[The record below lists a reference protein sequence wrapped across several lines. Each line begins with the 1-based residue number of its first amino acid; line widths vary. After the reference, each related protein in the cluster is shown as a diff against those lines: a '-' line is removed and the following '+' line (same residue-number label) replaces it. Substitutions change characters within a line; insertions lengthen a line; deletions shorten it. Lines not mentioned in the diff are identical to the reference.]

1 MKSAL
6 TIKFVN
12 YSFRPTIRTVGLEQ
26 AQRQFS
32 EAAREAVAA
41 AKPLEV
47 YANGIPANM
56 PKHRDVGVPANPF
69 AGDNGIHR
77 CRESHLARTGR
88 RY

>member
-1 MKSAL
+1 
-6 TIKFVN
+6 
-12 YSFRPTIRTVGLEQ
+12 
-26 AQRQFS
+26 
-32 EAAREAVAA
+32 
-41 AKPLEV
+41 
-47 YANGIPANM
+47 M

>member
-1 MKSAL
+1 MKTL
-6 TIKFVN
+6 TIEFVN
-12 YSFRPTIRTVGLEQ
+12 HSFDPPIGPNLVMR
-26 AQRQFS
+26 AHQFS
-32 EAAREAVAA
+32 EAARAA
-41 AKPLEV
+41 IADAKPLEI
-47 YANGIPANM
+47 YANGIPADM